1 MGSESITPERIFMYT
16 APQLSWKKIH
26 YILLTLI
33 IFLTCAAQ
41 VYLFKQ
47 EFYAISADE
56 SGRILAAAEMPFSRI
71 LRPIYFPPLYA
82 LINKLGLS
90 LYYDLFLTPRI
101 LTSIVGIAAS
111 MALMFL
117 AYRLFGNSTISIIT
131 GFLAVCFPHRLVFSV
146 APLSEI
152 YFMCFVT
159 LGCALVLGWI
169 ADERKE
175 DLLFSTICFSLCSAL
190 RYEGWLACATM
201 ASILTVQRFITKKP
215 DWGAYL
221 VTISVLISFP
231 LYWFLSA
238 YFTRSMW
245 AFSSISK
252 YYIDSHG
259 KVPMDVWQRSFLYQ
273 FIEQS
278 VFSPLIAGL
287 VSFAYHAVRDRN
299 VRLLS
304 LLLMIPILGMTALG
318 FATYALPVHNWWR
331 VAGPALF
338 LLLPFLAHLI
348 YKVCAAI
355 FINRHVYCMSLVI
368 VTSLVV
374 SSFYAETGR
383 RTKQSN
389 FTGDHLRAGTFL
401 KGLGLKGTDKI
412 LIDTSTWMYTNVI
425 VASNMPDGFIMNT
438 GPDPLYPKPA
448 VIEFKEGIDVTLLKK
463 MQIKYLMFQTK
474 EGPGI
479 NKPEFLAKI
488 SVQAAIL
495 HKSPA
500 LKKINQI
507 GEWGIFAVQ

>member
-1 MGSESITPERIFMYT
+1 MGSITPARVFMHT
-16 APQLSWKKIH
+16 APQLSWTKIH
-26 YILLTLI
+26 YILLALI
-33 IFLTCAAQ
+33 ILFTCAAQ

-47 EFYAISADE
+47 EFYSISADE
-56 SGRILAAAEMPFSRI
+56 SARILEAAEMPFSRI
-71 LRPIYFPPLYA
+71 LRPTYFPPLYA

-90 LYYDLFLTPRI
+90 LYYDLFLAPRI
-101 LTSIVGIAAS
+101 LTSIVGVAAS

-117 AYRLFGNSTISIIT
+117 AYRLFRNSTISIIT

-152 YFMCFVT
+152 YFMCFMT
-159 LGCALVLGWI
+159 LGCAFFLGWI
-169 ADERKE
+169 TDERKE
-175 DLLFSTICFSLCSAL
+175 DLLFSTICFLLCSAL

-201 ASILTVQRFITKKP
+201 ACILTVQRFTTKKP
-215 DWGAYL
+215 DRGAYL
-221 VTISVLISFP
+221 ISISILLSFP

-238 YFTRSMW
+238 YFTKRMW

-259 KVPMDVWQRSFLYQ
+259 KDPVDVWQRSFMYQ

-287 VSFAYHAVRDRN
+287 VSFAYHAVQDRS
-299 VRLLS
+299 VRLVS
-304 LLLMIPILGMTALG
+304 LLLILPILGMTALG

-348 YKVCAAI
+348 YKACSAI
-355 FINRHVYCMSLVI
+355 SINRHVYYMSLVI
-368 VTSLVV
+368 VTSLVAAW
-374 SSFYAETGR
+374 FYAETGR

-401 KGLGLKGTDKI
+401 KGSALKAKDKI

-425 VASNMPDGFIMNT
+425 VASNMPDRFIMNT

-448 VIEFKEGIDVTLLKK
+448 VIEFKQGIDVALLKK
-463 MQIKYLMFQTK
+463 MHIKYLMFQTK

-479 NKPEFLAKI
+479 NKLEFLAK
-488 SVQAAIL
+488 VKAQAAVL
-495 HKSPA
+495 NESKA
-500 LKKINQI
+500 LQKINQI
-507 GEWGIFAVQ
+507 GEWGIFAVK